1 MLQPILA
8 MVLSK
13 LTKSS
18 EF

>member
-8 MVLSK
+8 MVLIK